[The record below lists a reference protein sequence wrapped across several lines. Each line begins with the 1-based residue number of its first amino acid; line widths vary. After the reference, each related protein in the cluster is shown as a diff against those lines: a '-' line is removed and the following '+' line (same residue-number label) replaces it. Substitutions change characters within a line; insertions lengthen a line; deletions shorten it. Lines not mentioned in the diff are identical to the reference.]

1 MTDAHD
7 GRATVV
13 VDELTGDRRQV
24 LEMRQQVRRAEQV
37 APAHPYPDAPDAEL
51 FHELAGRSS

>member
-7 GRATVV
+7 GRAAVV
-13 VDELTGDRRQV
+13 VDELTGDRRQA

-37 APAHPYPDAPDAEL
+37 APARPYPDTPDAES

>member
-37 APAHPYPDAPDAEL
+37 APARPYAPDAEL